1 MKQIKA
7 YAIFK
12 LIKWKVVT
20 SLRIQN
26 RWIVFGLFLICA
38 ILVVIGLQQ
47 YRQTKTVDLSDTTIN
62 NIQLNQTFNDKGYE
76 INKKIKM
83 ERFKFYSDKE
93 HPNLTV
99 KVRQKD
105 NVVKGIML
113 VKDSTV
119 NTSFDGNIGES
130 IDDVINQ
137 LGFNYKKNIIG
148 KKYES
153 IKYLDRDH
161 HMKLNL
167 LCENREIKRIEFF
180 SH

>member
-12 LIKWKVVT
+12 IIKWKVVT
-20 SLRIQN
+20 PLRIQN
-26 RWIVFGLFLICA
+26 RWVVFGLFLICT
-38 ILVVIGLQQ
+38 ILIVIGLQQ
-47 YRQTKTVDLSDTTIN
+47 YRQTKTVDLSEEKIN
-62 NIQLNQTFNDKGYE
+62 NLQLNQKFNNKGYE

-83 ERFKFYSDKE
+83 EHFKFYSDKQ

-99 KVRQKD
+99 KVRTKD
-105 NVVKGIML
+105 NIVKGIML
-113 VKDSTV
+113 VKDDDV
-119 NTSFDGNIGES
+119 DTSFDGNIGGT

-137 LGFNYKKNIIG
+137 LGFGYKKNNIG
-148 KKYES
+148 KRYES
-153 IKYLDRDH
+153 IKYIDREH

-167 LCENREIKRIEFF
+167 LFENREIKRIEFF